1 MKHQGDPPL
10 CPVSDARE
18 TAAPLAPAAGGGSLR
33 GSNVHNRR
41 AEDRHLWEI
50 VAVRDLLWI
59 VGFVLLCWIGYVL
72 SSILTPIFLG
82 LGFAYL
88 FNPLITHMHH
98 HWGIPRLL
106 TISLII
112 VLLIVLLAATIVW
125 IGPTFSDQFVTLID
139 KFPDYIRTL
148 ATHYHVDIKNLFP
161 ELTDVTD
168 TIKKDP
174 MSILGPLF
182 SGTGQAFGLLGTVI
196 GSTLNVTLVLV
207 LVPIFFIMFALDFES
222 FTTRV
227 MTLIPPG
234 SRSRAADIL
243 GRMDRAFSGF
253 FRGRLLVGL
262 ITAVMYSLGW
272 ALSDVPYWALLGIA
286 TGLLTIIPYASA
298 IGWPL
303 AVLLKYLDVLASP
316 NGGGWLEIVVWPSI
330 TYLAVQFV
338 ESWIL
343 TPWIQSQSLDLSG
356 TTVLIVVLIGGAIG
370 GFFGLLLSIPIAAC
384 IKILLMEYVVPQRA
398 MTEP

>member
-1 MKHQGDPPL
+1 MRD
-10 CPVSDARE
+10 
-18 TAAPLAPAAGGGSLR
+18 
-33 GSNVHNRR
+33 RR

-50 VAVRDLLWI
+50 VAIRDLLWVI
-59 VGFVLLCWIGYVL
+59 GVLLLCWIGYVL

-98 HWGIPRLL
+98 RWGIPRLL
-106 TISLII
+106 TISL
-112 VLLIVLLAATIVW
+112 LIVLLVLLLGATIVW
-125 IGPTFSDQFVTLID
+125 IGPTFSNQLMTLID
-139 KFPDYIRTL
+139 KIPEYVRTL
-148 ATHYHVDIKNLFP
+148 ATHYHVDINNLFP
-161 ELTDVTD
+161 QLTDLTV

-222 FTTRV
+222 LTTRMV
-227 MTLIPPG
+227 TLIPPA
-234 SRSRAADIL
+234 SRAQAVDIL
-243 GRMDRAFSGF
+243 ERMDRAVSGF

-262 ITAVMYSLGW
+262 ITAAMYSFGW
-272 ALSDVPYWALLGIA
+272 ALSEVPYWALLGIA
-286 TGLLTIIPYASA
+286 TGALTIIPYASA

-303 AVLLKYLDVLASP
+303 AVILKYLDVLTSP
-316 NGGGWLEIVVWPSI
+316 DGGGWLAIVVWPSV

-343 TPWIQSQSLDLSG
+343 TPWIQSQSLNLSG
-356 TTVLIVVLIGGAIG
+356 TTVLIVVLIGGAVG
-370 GFFGLLLSIPIAAC
+370 GFFGLLLSIPLAAC
-384 IKILLMEYVVPQRA
+384 AKILLTEYVLPHRSV
-398 MTEP
+398 TEP

>member
-1 MKHQGDPPL
+1 M
-10 CPVSDARE
+10 R
-18 TAAPLAPAAGGGSLR
+18 
-33 GSNVHNRR
+33 NRR

-50 VAVRDLLWI
+50 VPVRDLLWI
-59 VGFVLLCWIGYVL
+59 LGILLLCWIGYVL

-88 FNPLITHMHH
+88 FNPLITRMHH
-98 HWGIPRLL
+98 QWGIPRLL
-106 TISLII
+106 TISL
-112 VLLIVLLAATIVW
+112 LIVLLVFLLGLTIIW
-125 IGPTFSDQFVTLID
+125 IGPTFSNQFMTLID
-139 KFPDYIRTL
+139 KIPHYIRTL
-148 ATHYHVDIKNLFP
+148 ATHYHIDIHTLFP
-161 ELTDVTD
+161 QLADVTD

-207 LVPIFFIMFALDFES
+207 LVPIFFIMFALGFES
-222 FTTRV
+222 LTTRM
-227 MTLIPPG
+227 MTLIPPT
-234 SRSRAADIL
+234 SRPRAADIL

-272 ALSDVPYWALLGIA
+272 AFSDVPYWALLGIA

-303 AVLLKYLDVLASP
+303 AVLLKYLDVLASS
-316 NGGGWLEIVVWPSI
+316 NGGGWLEIVVWPSV
-330 TYLAVQFV
+330 TYLAVQFI

-356 TTVLIVVLIGGAIG
+356 TTVLIVVLIGGAVG

-384 IKILLMEYVVPQRA
+384 LKILLKEFVLPQRA
-398 MTEP
+398 ISEP